1 MSSDTMANVSYA
13 VEGVALTIV
22 AILGLIGN
30 IALIL
35 IFWAQSNQK
44 HVKALFISLA
54 IFDLIFI
61 TCALLSFTTNEF
73 FPDLYYSNV
82 SLALPWLLPISQSA
96 LTGSVYFTIAISI
109 ERYLL
114 VCKNRRSLERY
125 HVAWIITPVILFSLA
140 YNLPRFF
147 ELQVY
152 QDEYSNSTHVIPTD
166 MRMHHLY
173 VHIYIVW
180 INLFVMGIIPYA
192 LLITL
197 NIWIFRKLWTIKH
210 ERRNGNEVRL
220 SLFYAKLCF
229 FVVAVFVLSHSIRWI
244 PNICEL
250 YLTVTGKEINTN
262 WPYTIQVF
270 SHFSHLM
277 LVFNSSINFY
287 IYLVLQN
294 CSKSGQRRGP
304 IEENPE
310 EMRTLA
316 TNYWNPEENENC

>member
-1 MSSDTMANVSYA
+1 MTS
-13 VEGVALTIV
+13 I
-22 AILGLIGN
+22 
-30 IALIL
+30 
-35 IFWAQSNQK
+35 
-44 HVKALFISLA
+44 
-54 IFDLIFI
+54 DL
-61 TCALLSFTTNEF
+61 
-73 FPDLYYSNV
+73 
-82 SLALPWLLPISQSA
+82 LLPL
-96 LTGSVYFTIAISI
+96 LTSI
-109 ERYLL
+109 GLYWPLRFILERYLL

-152 QDEYSNSTHVIPTD
+152 QDEYSNSTHVIPTA

-197 NIWIFRKLWTIKH
+197 NIWIFQKLWTMKH
-210 ERRNGNEVRL
+210 ERRNENEVRL

-250 YLTVTGKEINTN
+250 YLVSYLHTVAEVSYLFTFVLCILAGIAAVCLH
-262 WPYTIQVF
+262 ISAICLLF
-270 SHFSHLM
+270 SRQ
-277 LVFNSSINFY
+277 SSCLF
-287 IYLVLQN
+287 
-294 CSKSGQRRGP
+294 
-304 IEENPE
+304 
-310 EMRTLA
+310 T
-316 TNYWNPEENENC
+316 

>member
-1 MSSDTMANVSYA
+1 MTSIDLNWPLLASM
-13 VEGVALTIV
+13 GLWF
-22 AILGLIGN
+22 IL
-30 IALIL
+30 
-35 IFWAQSNQK
+35 
-44 HVKALFISLA
+44 
-54 IFDLIFI
+54 
-61 TCALLSFTTNEF
+61 
-73 FPDLYYSNV
+73 
-82 SLALPWLLPISQSA
+82 
-96 LTGSVYFTIAISI
+96 

-152 QDEYSNSTHVIPTD
+152 QDEYSNSTHVIPTA

-197 NIWIFRKLWTIKH
+197 NIWIFQKLWTMKH
-210 ERRNGNEVRL
+210 ERRNENEVRL

-250 YLTVTGKEINTN
+250 YLVSYLHTVAKVSYLFTF
-262 WPYTIQVF
+262 YVF
-270 SHFSHLM
+270 
-277 LVFNSSINFY
+277 
-287 IYLVLQN
+287 Q
-294 CSKSGQRRGP
+294 
-304 IEENPE
+304 
-310 EMRTLA
+310 
-316 TNYWNPEENENC
+316 

>member
-1 MSSDTMANVSYA
+1 
-13 VEGVALTIV
+13 
-22 AILGLIGN
+22 
-30 IALIL
+30 
-35 IFWAQSNQK
+35 
-44 HVKALFISLA
+44 
-54 IFDLIFI
+54 
-61 TCALLSFTTNEF
+61 
-73 FPDLYYSNV
+73 
-82 SLALPWLLPISQSA
+82 
-96 LTGSVYFTIAISI
+96 
-109 ERYLL
+109 
-114 VCKNRRSLERY
+114 VCKNRSLEKY
-125 HVAWIITPVILFSLA
+125 HCFWIITPVILFSLV

-147 ELQVY
+147 ELEVY
-152 QDEYSNSTHVIPTD
+152 QNDYHNSTQIVPTA

-192 LLITL
+192 TLITL
-197 NIWIFRKLWTIKH
+197 NIWIFQKLWTMRH
-210 ERRNGNEVRL
+210 ERRNEIGVRL

-287 IYLVLQN
+287 IYLVLQK
-294 CSKSGQRRGP
+294 CSKSGQRRRTM
-304 IEENPE
+304 EENPE

-316 TNYWNPEENENC
+316 TNWNPEENENNA